1 MPIRIDYQWRLEPN
15 PQQRNLTA
23 GFAAPVHDPV
33 WFLAR
38 QWQMGENQGEN
49 ASTPVRVDYETTS
62 AAIEAAQQAPDLKP
76 TEIPAEAIV
85 ENEPD
90 GWWTTGRR
98 LRIGAAVLQDA
109 GLRLDDLPDS
119 YRYATPPA
127 PYDRFAG
134 AADGLALWR
143 NPPAGLGAAAFV
155 PYGVPAPR
163 VSFWESTELV
173 YDAIFPVEAAAPTGS
188 LRMPRHRG
196 GRVDWFSADAQQQTA
211 IGGAATPSYAFPAP
225 LEYPGAPATRWWEIE
240 DAAVDI
246 GGYPPDSS
254 HFATTL
260 LIELICSHSDDWFL
274 FPVDVPI
281 GHINTLTP
289 GATKITDSFGKTY
302 TVDAPN
308 DWWLFK
314 TTNMNKSSL
323 VLWLRA
329 VTPIEGDP
337 IEDVLFGLDEY
348 SNVLWAV
355 EQRIDNH
362 DVAPLTRTAAQEAAN
377 PPLAPAPG
385 QIDPASRE
393 YSYVPARDTA
403 PYWHPY
409 QIDNVDEGAGPRR
422 RFVQRRMADLSRTE
436 PELLPAPTAEVLR
449 VRTNDHETVHQI
461 EPATIPSIGTH
472 IQRRYKLARDVNGN
486 PLLWIQRQRT
496 PVLRPPSRAVR
507 FDVMAE
513 TASAAQ

>member
-1 MPIRIDYQWRLEPN
+1 MSIRIDYCWRLEPD
-15 PQQRNLTA
+15 PQQRDLTA
-23 GFAAPVHDPV
+23 GFAAPVHDPA

-62 AAIEAAQQAPDLKP
+62 TAIEATEKAPDRKP
-76 TEIPAEAIV
+76 AEIPAEAIV

-90 GWWTTGRR
+90 DWWTTGRR
-98 LRIGAAVLQDA
+98 LRIGAAVLRDA
-109 GLRLDDLPDS
+109 GLRLDDLPGG
-119 YRYATPPA
+119 YRFATPPP

-143 NPPAGLGAAAFV
+143 NPPAGLGAAAFD
-155 PYGVPAPR
+155 PYGVPVTPQP
-163 VSFWESTELV
+163 FWESTELV
-173 YDAIFPVEAAAPTGS
+173 YEATFPVEGAPTSS

-196 GRVDWFSADAQQQTA
+196 GRVDWFSADAEHQEA
-211 IGGAATPSYAFPAP
+211 IGGAATPSFAFPAP

-240 DAAVDI
+240 DGAVDI

-274 FPVDVPI
+274 FPVDAPV
-281 GHINTLTP
+281 GHINTLTR
-289 GATKITDSFGKTY
+289 GATVVTDSFGKTY
-302 TVDAPN
+302 TVDAPA
-308 DWWLFK
+308 DWWLFR
-314 TTNMNKSSL
+314 TTNMAEASL

-337 IEDVLFGLDEY
+337 IEDVVFGLDEY

-355 EQRIDNH
+355 EQRVDNR
-362 DVAPLTRTAAQEAAN
+362 DVVPPTRTAAQEDAN

-385 QIDPASRE
+385 QIDPASRA
-393 YSYVPARDTA
+393 YSYVPAKDTA

-409 QIDNVDEGAGPRR
+409 QIENTDNGHGPRR

-449 VRTNDHETVHQI
+449 VRTNGHETVHEI
-461 EPATIPSIGTH
+461 EPATMPSIGTH
-472 IQRRYKLARDVNGN
+472 IQRRYKLARDVTGK
-486 PLLWIQRQRT
+486 PLLWIERRRT

-507 FDVMAE
+507 FDVLAE
-513 TASAAQ
+513 TASAAE